1 MKKILMLTALL
12 GAMFQVVASPD
23 DAKKKRQV
31 PKASKII
38 NPKLGVV
45 LSNVTDAPSTYKANA
60 KVGVLVG
67 SDFRFGKRL
76 YFQPGLFY
84 KQEGTV
90 LIYNDGTIEQE
101 NNITKNSLCVK
112 AQAGFY
118 LINKEGFRIRVN
130 GGPSYD
136 LALKQKVVQNNVESV
151 QDLLKSSALNVEG
164 GVGVDI
170 WFLSIDAGYTYG
182 LGNAFR
188 DGFPSVSQFVN
199 SKLVGAYISAGI
211 VIPIQK
217 K

>member
-1 MKKILMLTALL
+1 MLTALM
-12 GAMFQVVASPD
+12 GAMFQVMANPD
-23 DAKKKRQV
+23 DAKKKRHV

-38 NPKLGVV
+38 NPKLGIVM
-45 LSNVTDAPSTYKANA
+45 SNVTDAPSTYKANA

-76 YFQPGLFY
+76 YFQPGVFY

-101 NNITKNSLCVK
+101 NDITKNSLCVK

-118 LINKEGFRIRVN
+118 LVNKEGFRIRLN

-136 LALKQKVVQNNVESV
+136 IALKQRVIQNNNATPYE
-151 QDLLKSSALNVEG
+151 LLKSSALNVEG
-164 GVGVDI
+164 GVGLDI

-188 DGFPSVSQFVN
+188 DGFSSNGQFVN
-199 SKLVGAYISAGI
+199 SKLVGAYINAGI